1 MMFAVALLSVLS
13 GCTTTVPTHSNAW
26 LSYKYGLN
34 CGAYFNSPNDLN
46 GSSAIPSQNC
56 VGLSDFNEAMNYY
69 SDIGAPI
76 NLTAWKSNYGFPTTG
91 NPPARGLYANNL
103 DLRLGRDMNCVQSGQ
118 QIACY
123 VTNYGPPPQDCTV
136 VLVTNPDGS
145 QTATANCPWPDL
157 ESAVNDAITGN
168 NPIATVA
175 MVYNGTPNSTS
186 NSPSNN
192 ITFYVYDQNGHLLPW
207 AALDDEGAKS
217 VPRMCMACHGGS
229 YTAHTSTTTASV
241 TGASFLPF
249 DVPSFYYSQANP
261 SLGQDQQQEAFRQ
274 LNLLVKAANGGSQPA
289 ASQTAQQAA
298 IVDFINGLYCP
309 DIHGGIFSHC
319 ATPVE
324 NAGSK
329 ARDIYFP
336 IGWSGS
342 QKVYSELVKPYC
354 RMCHMAQT
362 PTFFNSSGLTSTA
375 QNFACTLKDMPHA
388 EVPFGG
394 PAAFQ
399 NNEKTIPSINPF
411 IDQQID
417 HTHFWLDSV
426 AINDLKTALNISS
439 CQ

>member
-1 MMFAVALLSVLS
+1 ML
-13 GCTTTVPTHSNAW
+13 
-26 LSYKYGLN
+26 
-34 CGAYFNSPNDLN
+34 
-46 GSSAIPSQNC
+46 SQNC
-56 VGLSDFNEAMNYY
+56 PGLSDFDEGMNYY
-69 SDIGAPI
+69 LDIGAPP
-76 NLTAWKSNYGFPTTG
+76 NLMAWKSAFGFPANG

-118 QIACY
+118 RIACY
-123 VTNYGPPPQDCTV
+123 VTNYGPPPQDCTLFV
-136 VLVTNPDGS
+136 DHGVDPP
-145 QTATANCPWPDL
+145 ATEANCPWPDL
-157 ESAVNDAITGN
+157 ESAVNDAIAGN

-175 MVYNGTPNSTS
+175 MVYDGNPNSTS
-186 NSPSNN
+186 NLPANN
-192 ITFYVYDQNGHLLPW
+192 ITFYVYDQNGNILTW

-229 YTAHTSTTTASV
+229 YTPHTGTTAASV

-274 LNLLVKAANGGSQPA
+274 LNLMVKTVNGGSQPA

-309 DIHGGIFSHC
+309 DIHGGLFSNC

-329 ARDIYFP
+329 ARDLYFP

-354 RMCHMAQT
+354 RMCHMAQS
-362 PTFFNSSGLTSTA
+362 PTFFNSSDLTSTA

-394 PAAFQ
+394 PAATSSD
-399 NNEKTIPSINPF
+399 EVSVNPF
-411 IDQQID
+411 INQGD

-426 AINDLKTALNISS
+426 AINDLKTALGISGCS
-439 CQ
+439 

>member
-1 MMFAVALLSVLS
+1 
-13 GCTTTVPTHSNAW
+13 
-26 LSYKYGLN
+26 
-34 CGAYFNSPNDLN
+34 
-46 GSSAIPSQNC
+46 
-56 VGLSDFNEAMNYY
+56 MNYY
-69 SDIGAPI
+69 LDIGAPP
-76 NLTAWKSNYGFPTTG
+76 NLTAFKSAFGFPATG

-118 QIACY
+118 RIACY
-123 VTNYGPPPQDCTV
+123 VTNYGPPPQDCDISG
-136 VLVTNPDGS
+136 DGDEDDPAP
-145 QTATANCPWPDL
+145 TCNWPDL
-157 ESAVNDAITGN
+157 ESGVNDAIAGN

-175 MVYNGTPNSTS
+175 MVYDGNPNST
-186 NSPSNN
+186 NNPPSNN
-192 ITFYVYDQNGHLLPW
+192 ITFYVYDQNGSILTW

-217 VPRMCMACHGGS
+217 VPRMCLACHGGS

-274 LNLLVKAANGGSQPA
+274 LNLLVKTSNGGSQP
-289 ASQTAQQAA
+289 QTPQQTA

-309 DIHGGIFSHC
+309 DIHGGILSHC

-336 IGWSGS
+336 SGWSGS

-354 RMCHMAQT
+354 RMCHMAQS
-362 PTFFNSSGLTSTA
+362 PTFFNSSDLNATA
-375 QNFACTLKDMPHA
+375 QNFVCTLKDMPHA

-394 PAAFQ
+394 PA
-399 NNEKTIPSINPF
+399 TIDLSGSLRNPF
-411 IDQQID
+411 NQQD
-417 HTHFWLDSV
+417 DRTHFWLDSV